1 MKNNPLENA
10 MDQLE
15 KASKILQIDREEL
28 EILETPKKE
37 IHVQILLKTA
47 DGNMKILKG
56 YRVQHNDSRGP
67 FKGGIRFHP
76 KVDLDEIKALSFW
89 MSIKTAVLNIP
100 YGGSKGGIAV
110 NSKELSANEIEKI
123 SRAYVRSIFK
133 DIGPDVDIPA
143 PDVYTNPQIM
153 AWMADEY
160 STIAGQH
167 VPGAFT
173 GKPVEVGGSK
183 GRDTATAQGGIYVL
197 MEAIKKFKFK
207 KPISVAIQ
215 GFGNA
220 GANAAKILHF
230 DDEKFKI
237 VAVSDSGGAV
247 YNEKGIDVP
256 FLLSHKKETG
266 AVTDFKDAR
275 NLKPEEL
282 LELEVDILIPAA
294 LEGAITL
301 ENAKNVKAKI
311 LLELANG
318 PITKEAEDI
327 LLGKNIL
334 IIPDVLA
341 NAGGVTVSYFEWTQN
356 KSGFYLDEEE
366 IQKMLSKKM
375 REAYKDVLDLA
386 EVYKIDLRTAAYVLA
401 ISRIVDSQK
410 LKGLF

>member
-1 MKNNPLENA
+1 MKNNPFLDAIE
-10 MDQLE
+10 QLE

-37 IHVQILLKTA
+37 IHVQIPLKTD
-47 DGNMKILKG
+47 DGKLKILKG
-56 YRVQHNDSRGP
+56 YRIQHNDSRGP

-76 KVDLDEIKALSFW
+76 RVDLDEVKALSFW
-89 MSIKTAVLNIP
+89 MSIKTAVLNLP

-110 NSKELSANEIEKI
+110 NPKELSANEIEKI
-123 SRAYVRSIFK
+123 SRAYVRSVFK

-160 STIAGQH
+160 SVVAGKH
-167 VPGAFT
+167 VPAAFT

-220 GANAAKILHF
+220 GANATEILHF
-230 DDEKFKI
+230 DYENFKI
-237 VAVSDSGGAV
+237 VAVSDSRGAV

-266 AVTDFKDAR
+266 AVTDFKDAK
-275 NLKPEEL
+275 NLKAEEL
-282 LELEVDILIPAA
+282 LELDVNILIPAA
-294 LEGAITL
+294 MEGAITL
-301 ENAKNVKAKI
+301 ENAKKIKAKVI
-311 LLELANG
+311 LELANG

-327 LLGKNIL
+327 LLRKDIL

-375 REAYKDVLDLA
+375 QEAYKDVLDLA
-386 EVYKIDLRTAAYVLA
+386 DVYKVDLRTAAYILA
-401 ISRIVDSQK
+401 ISRIIDAQK
-410 LKGLF
+410 LKG